1 MEEELEARLEQ
12 MERVPTSPQRVWVGG
27 PFSRSSGPNK
37 ILSTMMSVA
46 DEHLDL
52 HQDVLEFGAEHIP
65 PQPFNFFPT

>member
-1 MEEELEARLEQ
+1 MEG
-12 MERVPTSPQRVWVGG
+12 VPTSPQRVWVGG
-27 PFSRSSGPNK
+27 PFSRSPGPNK
-37 ILSTMMSVA
+37 NLSTMMSVA